1 MPLPCGRLLSEP
13 SSTATGGGPPSPS
26 PSTLRVGVTCNAKK
40 QSVFF
45 AHLNEAAERHG
56 IHLVPLSLGAD
67 DAGQEWRRCART
79 DGHGGSDT
87 DSIHDDDDD
96 EDGNGVVA
104 ATHPSSAA
112 GRLQLDAVIHKR
124 TDDMAMLLR
133 CYGDSPLDAVATKA
147 KRERIAALEAALA
160 PPAVT
165 AIDSLS
171 GVWRVV
177 DRFRLVDA
185 VDAALRRARLPH
197 VGVLPHTDGT
207 ALLPP
212 LRSGTAPRWLTAGRP
227 LLLKRR
233 RACGEAAC
241 HELLLVAD
249 AAAGGRALRG
259 VLSRHKPS
267 DVLVTPFVEDHGGVV
282 FKVYAIGRAVTV
294 QTRASISPSL
304 GRDVGG
310 AGGGSGILS
319 FDIATM
325 LSLKKTRLPH
335 TGAGDDRPA
344 GCSFV
349 QPGGGTEWP
358 GMACADVQAASAVA
372 AAVEPA
378 TPPVPGQ
385 PPAPPSRQLA
395 SALVRAIGGELGMTL
410 LGIDLVCDVRTGFYY
425 VVDINYFPGYTGVVD
440 AHDVLLRHV
449 REVVSDR
456 RDRSSAPSSAPPSP
470 VGVVSFSADGECGE
484 LLEHGAVW
492 EEVKAMD
499 LRTGKGGG
507 MGEVGDGERGWMDAC
522 DEFSPPAH

>member
-1 MPLPCGRLLSEP
+1 MPPSCGRLLSEP
-13 SSTATGGGPPSPS
+13 SSTAAGGGPPSPS
-26 PSTLRVGVTCNAKK
+26 RTTLRVGVTCNAKK

-56 IHLVPLSLGAD
+56 IHLVPLPLGAG

-79 DGHGGSDT
+79 DCHGGSDT

-96 EDGNGVVA
+96 DEDGDGVAA
-104 ATHPSSAA
+104 ATHPCCAA

-124 TDDMAMLLR
+124 TDDMAVLLP
-133 CYGDSPLDAVATKA
+133 CHGDSPLDAVATEA
-147 KRERIAALEAALA
+147 VRGRMVALAAALA
-160 PPAVT
+160 RPAVT

-185 VDAALRRARLPH
+185 VDAALRRARLPR
-197 VGVLPHTDGT
+197 VGVLPHTDGA
-207 ALLPP
+207 ALMAPA
-212 LRSGTAPRWLTAGRP
+212 RSGTAPRWLTAGGP

-233 RACGEAAC
+233 RACGEAAS
-241 HELLLVAD
+241 HELLLVTD
-249 AAAGGRALRG
+249 AAAGRRALSG
-259 VLSRHKPS
+259 VLSRHYPA

-304 GRDVGG
+304 GREVGA

-344 GCSFV
+344 GCSFMR
-349 QPGGGTEWP
+349 PGGGTGWP
-358 GMACADVQAASAVA
+358 GMACADVQAASTA
-372 AAVEPA
+372 AAAAEPA

-410 LGIDLVCDVRTGFYY
+410 LGIDLVCDVRTGTYY
-425 VVDINYFPGYTGVVD
+425 VVDVNYFPGYTGVVD
-440 AHDVLLRHV
+440 AHDELLRHV

-456 RDRSSAPSSAPPSP
+456 RGRSSAPSSAPPSP
-470 VGVVSFSADGECGE
+470 VVGMGGVGVAPFSAGGECR
-484 LLEHGAVW
+484 V
-492 EEVKAMD
+492 
-499 LRTGKGGG
+499 
-507 MGEVGDGERGWMDAC
+507 
-522 DEFSPPAH
+522 

>member
-1 MPLPCGRLLSEP
+1 MPLSCGRLLSEP
-13 SSTATGGGPPSPS
+13 SSTAAGGGPPSPS
-26 PSTLRVGVTCNAKK
+26 RTTLRVGVTCNAKK

-56 IHLVPLSLGAD
+56 IHLVPLSLGAGD
-67 DAGQEWRRCART
+67 TGQEWRRCART
-79 DGHGGSDT
+79 DGHGGSDA
-87 DSIHDDDDD
+87 DSIYDDDDD
-96 EDGNGVVA
+96 EDGDRVAA

-133 CYGDSPLDAVATKA
+133 CHGDSPPDAVAFDA
-147 KRERIAALEAALA
+147 AHGRMAALEAALA
-160 PPAVT
+160 PTAVT

-197 VGVLPHTDGT
+197 VGVLPHTNGA

-212 LRSGTAPRWLTAGRP
+212 MRSGAPRWLTAGGP

-249 AAAGGRALRG
+249 AAAGGRALGG
-259 VLSRHKPS
+259 VLSRHCPAY
-267 DVLVTPFVEDHGGVV
+267 VLVTPFVEDHGGVV

-304 GRDVGG
+304 GREVGA

-325 LSLKKTRLPH
+325 LSLKKTRLPD
-335 TGAGDDRPA
+335 TGAGADWAA

-349 QPGGGTEWP
+349 RPGGGTGWP
-358 GMACADVQAASAVA
+358 GMARADVQAASAVA
-372 AAVEPA
+372 AAAEPA

-410 LGIDLVCDVRTGFYY
+410 LGIDLVCDVRTGTYY
-425 VVDINYFPGYTGVVD
+425 VVDVNYFPGYTGVVD

-456 RDRSSAPSSAPPSP
+456 RARSSAPSSAPPSP
-470 VGVVSFSADGECGE
+470 LGVVPFSTGGECR
-484 LLEHGAVW
+484 V
-492 EEVKAMD
+492 
-499 LRTGKGGG
+499 
-507 MGEVGDGERGWMDAC
+507 
-522 DEFSPPAH
+522 